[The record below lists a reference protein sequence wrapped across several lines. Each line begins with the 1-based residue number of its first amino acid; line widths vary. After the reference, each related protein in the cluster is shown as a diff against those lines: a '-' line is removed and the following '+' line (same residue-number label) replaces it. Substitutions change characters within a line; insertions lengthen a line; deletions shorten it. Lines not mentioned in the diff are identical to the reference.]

1 MSLMYELIEI
11 ARGKSSFCLDILR
24 TRFYSGKVKIVNTLE
39 DDAENI
45 EKGDIVV
52 SKIDRLNP
60 DWVPIMKMAGAII
73 LDGGLPEPS
82 IQSNV
87 CRELRTPYI
96 SQACNA
102 TSVLHNDE
110 EYLIDCET
118 GIIYKVCLL
127 RKKRL
132 LFVCTGNT
140 CRSPMAKVIMKE
152 TLKQRNLKDK
162 ISVESAGT
170 FITGSEA
177 TPEAREVIKELYG
190 KDLLL
195 KHKPKQITADLDKF
209 DLILTMTKSA
219 KSQLPIEK
227 AFTLK
232 EYAGLQGDIQDPYG
246 KDVDAYRLCRDE
258 IRDCVNIVVNH
269 IVES

>member
-1 MSLMYELIEI
+1 MYELIEI

-82 IQSNV
+82 NQSIV

-96 SQACNA
+96 SQVGNA

-132 LFVCTGNT
+132 LFVCTGNVD
-140 CRSPMAKVIMKE
+140 RSPTAEHLFDDVEGVEAK
-152 TLKQRNLKDK
+152 
-162 ISVESAGT
+162 SAGT
-170 FITGSEA
+170 SIAA
-177 TPEAREVIKELYG
+177 TLPLTKQ
-190 KDLLL
+190 LL
-195 KHKPKQITADLDKF
+195 KWADLVFVMEHEHQKAALAIAPDCWKKIEVLDVPDDYYNGQPELKTLLKTKLQKF
-209 DLILTMTKSA
+209 VPEL
-219 KSQLPIEK
+219 
-227 AFTLK
+227 
-232 EYAGLQGDIQDPYG
+232 
-246 KDVDAYRLCRDE
+246 
-258 IRDCVNIVVNH
+258 
-269 IVES
+269 